1 VPFPL
6 PQSWEHDTADVRRD
20 EQKRIAS
27 PCSFFF
33 SQGQSLVLAAK
44 YFSDDKLT
52 DQAKRGVATKHR
64 HRISLAMYGQLL
76 ASFEY
81 MLKDFIA
88 RVLDSVTSYDDE
100 IRKAKWIEVDTS
112 RVLAL
117 RHGAATP
124 GALLIHPTLGWHYP
138 EEVNRRFAA
147 LFQASPIDTAEIET
161 LEKLW
166 VLRHSVAH
174 NAGYVIAVDASRLG
188 SAVLREKVAD
198 IDPEFVE
205 QTFDFL
211 SIIADRLAT
220 VVGGKI
226 LSRWLRE
233 RRDLGPDFN
242 RDEVTYRSLKALA
255 TYVKSRPKALPNA
268 GAVAYRHDI
277 AALGPP

>member
-1 VPFPL
+1 MPFPL
-6 PQSWEHDTADVRRD
+6 PLPWEHDTADVRRD
-20 EQKRIAS
+20 EEKRLSS

-44 YFSDDKLT
+44 YFSDEKLT
-52 DQAKRGVATKHR
+52 EQAKRGVATKHR
-64 HRISLAMYGQLL
+64 HKISLAMYGQLL

-81 MLKDFIA
+81 MLKDFVA
-88 RVLDSVTSYDDE
+88 RVLDSRTGYDEE

-147 LFQASPIDTAEIET
+147 LFQASPFEAIEIET

-166 VLRHSVAH
+166 VLRHSVVH

-198 IDPEFVE
+198 IDPAFVE
-205 QTFDFL
+205 ETFEFL
-211 SIIADRLAT
+211 SVIAKRLAT
-220 VVGGKI
+220 VVGAKI
-226 LSRWLRE
+226 LDRWLRE
-233 RRDLGPDFN
+233 RKQLGPYYK

-255 TYVKSRPKALPNA
+255 TFVKSRPTGLPNA
-268 GAVAYRHDI
+268 GAVAYRKDI
-277 AALGPP
+277 AALKP